1 MAQVKRTNKDTHQ
14 VEVLEIP
21 PDQIQPEDEVIQ
33 DKPTEQTEQTAKPWE
48 DIDQPAAAE
57 VVEEAVKQVAEVV
70 IEKTVPKQ
78 FQAIATEAVEMVVV
92 YAKAKFS
99 VGLPE
104 GNHHSIEAGESVIPR
119 SVAEHWYA
127 KANDLKIVG
136 KVDENSINSALSV
149 KKLEVIE
156 ANLSNVVPNL
166 AALEGI
172 TDFTEEQ
179 KEHLQDLFS
188 FAKNALDSFTAFK
201 AALGS

>member
-1 MAQVKRTNKDTHQ
+1 MARVKRTDATTHQ
-14 VEVLEIP
+14 VEVLDIP
-21 PDQIQPEDEVIQ
+21 PDQVLPDDEVIQ
-33 DKPTEQTEQTAKPWE
+33 ETVAEQATKPWE
-48 DIDQPAAAE
+48 DVEQSE
-57 VVEEAVKQVAEVV
+57 VAKGVEEAVTKVADEV
-70 IEKTVPKQ
+70 ITKTVPEP
-78 FQAIATEAVEMVVV
+78 FQAIAEKAVEMVVV

-104 GNHHSIEAGESVIPR
+104 GNYHHVEAGESVIPR

-127 KANDLKIVG
+127 KSNGLKIVG

-156 ANLSNVVPNL
+156 ANLSDIVPNL

-201 AALGS
+201 AELGS

>member
-1 MAQVKRTNKDTHQ
+1 MARVKRTDATTHQ
-14 VEVLEIP
+14 VEVLDIP
-21 PDQIQPEDEVIQ
+21 PDQVLPDDEVIQ
-33 DKPTEQTEQTAKPWE
+33 ETVVEQATKPWE
-48 DIDQPAAAE
+48 DVEQSEVAK
-57 VVEEAVKQVAEVV
+57 VVEEAVTKVADEV
-70 IEKTVPKQ
+70 ITKTVPEP
-78 FQAIATEAVEMVVV
+78 FQAIAEKAVEMVVV

-104 GNHHSIEAGESVIPR
+104 GNYHHVEAGESVIPR

-127 KANDLKIVG
+127 KSNGLKIVG

-156 ANLSNVVPNL
+156 ANLSDIVPNL

-201 AALGS
+201 AELGS